1 MGKILGMVI
10 QNYGSLKDVKM
21 GDIVNESSGD
31 SLGNMVAL
39 IGPSGSGKSS
49 FADAFGFL
57 SDCISSDVETA
68 CDANHRGGFDQLV
81 AKNSDNSIYIAVTYQ
96 EKKDQPPLT
105 YGLII
110 KKDFNNRP
118 YVDAELLSYF
128 SRDQEKVNLM
138 TFHNGRGYVIDGK
151 RKNSGAYNLKDVAIM
166 ELSDTRKLGIATL
179 GAMKQYP
186 LIGKFLDFLKS
197 WYLCYFSP
205 NAARG
210 IQTAAPSPYLN
221 RTGDNLNNVAQYMY
235 RENPAEF
242 QKILADIQTKIPDI
256 TKIEPMK
263 MINGQMELAFYQK
276 GFEEPFFSQRMSDGT
291 LKLFAYYLML
301 HEKNPRQ
308 LVFIEEP
315 ENGLYHHYLTDLALE
330 MKRSA
335 GNGYNK
341 QIFVTTHSP
350 FFVNALS
357 PDQVWVL
364 DKDKDGFT
372 TAKRASEY
380 PFVKELSEEGV
391 SMGDLWYSKYF
402 G

>member
-1 MGKILGMVI
+1 MGKIVNFMV
-10 QNYGSLKDVKM
+10 QNYGSLKSIDM
-21 GDIVNESSGD
+21 GGIDNKA
-31 SLGNMVAL
+31 LGNMVAM
-39 IGPSGSGKSS
+39 IGSSGSGKSTI
-49 FADAFGFL
+49 ADAFGFI
-57 SDCISSDVETA
+57 SDCIFTDLETA
-68 CDANHRGGFDQLV
+68 LNMNNRGGFDRLV
-81 AKNSDNSIYIAVTYQ
+81 TQGNNFISFIIGYESDNVDSIIYSFLIERNAKNQMYIHLETLNAIT
-96 EKKDQPPLT
+96 
-105 YGLII
+105 
-110 KKDFNNRP
+110 
-118 YVDAELLSYF
+118 LLSNNGQFKMELRQGKGYAL
-128 SRDQEKVNLM
+128 SAKVDK
-138 TFHNGRGYVIDGK
+138 DGK
-151 RKNSGAYNLKDVAIM
+151 SYEVSRNPI
-166 ELSDTRKLGIATL
+166 ELSDSQRLGIATL
-179 GAMKQYP
+179 GVMKEYP
-186 LIGKFLDFLKS
+186 VINEFLEFIKS
-197 WYLCYFSP
+197 WYLCYFTP
-205 NAARG
+205 DAARR
-210 IQTAAPSPYLN
+210 IQAAAPSPYLN
-221 RTGDNLNNVAQYMY
+221 RTGDNLNNVARYMY

-242 QKILADIQTKIPDI
+242 QKILSDIQAKIPDI
-256 TKIEPMK
+256 TKIEPVE

-276 GFEEPFFSQRMSDGT
+276 GFEKPFFSQRMSDGT

-335 GNGYNK
+335 GSGYNK

-350 FFVNALS
+350 FFVDALS

-380 PFVKELSEEGV
+380 PFVRELSEEGV